1 MNTNIWEM
9 ILLIH
14 GNLQKKENKH
24 CLVIY
29 NSDNSLEKKIKKPV
43 HMARGQIFH
52 DKQTPNRK
60 KCEKNKELSLFI
72 FIPYQTQLLHKNRQ

>member
-29 NSDNSLEKKIKKPV
+29 NSDNSLEKKKKTC